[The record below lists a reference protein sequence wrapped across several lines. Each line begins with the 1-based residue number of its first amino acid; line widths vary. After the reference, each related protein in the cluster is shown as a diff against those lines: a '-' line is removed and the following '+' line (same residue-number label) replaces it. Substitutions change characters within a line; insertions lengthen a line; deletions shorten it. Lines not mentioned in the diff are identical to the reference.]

1 MIESAIFAAVVILA
15 ALADRTARKR
25 RKAMR
30 RVIEAHGNLYIARNA
45 K

>member
-1 MIESAIFAAVVILA
+1 MIESAIFLSVVILA

-30 RVIEAHGNLYIARNA
+30 RVVEAHGNLFIARRA
-45 K
+45 R